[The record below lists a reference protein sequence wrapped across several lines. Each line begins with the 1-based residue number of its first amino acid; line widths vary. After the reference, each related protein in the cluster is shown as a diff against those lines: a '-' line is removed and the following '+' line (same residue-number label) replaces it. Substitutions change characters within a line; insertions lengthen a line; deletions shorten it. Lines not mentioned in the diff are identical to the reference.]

1 MELQSIPA
9 LCSFFCADLT
19 EEMKRKLEEYQG
31 LESIKRSVCS
41 STHCPFIP
49 NSLRRNLFLFALSEM
64 PRIKEKSPHPSL
76 EDTEQAVS
84 ALLRENE
91 DGLKK
96 VCAFLKQHSSPFIAS
111 LEPSVMGEYLFGSQY
126 CVVFVRIIHS

>member
-1 MELQSIPA
+1 
-9 LCSFFCADLT
+9 
-19 EEMKRKLEEYQG
+19 MKKAIDEYRG
-31 LESIKRSVCS
+31 LESIKRSVYS

-84 ALLRENE
+84 ALRENE
-91 DGLKK
+91 DGLKT
-96 VCAFLKQHSSPFIAS
+96 VCAFLKQHPSPFISS

>member
-1 MELQSIPA
+1 MELQSIPS

-19 EEMKRKLEEYQG
+19 EEMKKAIDEYRG
-31 LESIKRSVCS
+31 LESIKRSVYS

-84 ALLRENE
+84 ALRENE
-91 DGLKK
+91 DGLKT
-96 VCAFLKQHSSPFIAS
+96 VCAFLKQHPSPFISS